1 MHANPQ
7 KVVPHNKVVKT
18 YKITYSYDL
27 LPHHIDA
34 QKSGTWVL
42 FYTFHFHFDTS
53 LPIPHNGTPMELLAH
68 HKILLDDKIRM
79 TAYRKAIQAAV
90 KPGMVV
96 ADIGAG
102 LGVLSHMAL
111 AAGASKVYAI
121 EFDAETIALAE
132 KDDRMVWVHGLSGD
146 SRLPEKVDVIVSETL
161 GSFALDEN
169 TLPTLIDA
177 RNRFLKK
184 GGIIIPQ
191 ALTLFVAPATTR
203 SRNKVQHITTQ
214 QLLAKATAHSVD
226 FTSDTDPT
234 FTLETKFKVTR
245 DSTLSGF
252 SGWFDLKL
260 FGDISFSTAPTKP
273 ETHWKQGF
281 LPLRKTEKVRK
292 GQTIT
297 FRLIMEPDQ
306 LPTGVTTEIG
316 YDYHVD

>member
-1 MHANPQ
+1 M
-7 KVVPHNKVVKT
+7 
-18 YKITYSYDL
+18 DL
-27 LPHHIDA
+27 LA
-34 QKSGTWVL
+34 
-42 FYTFHFHFDTS
+42 
-53 LPIPHNGTPMELLAH
+53 N
-68 HKILLDDKIRM
+68 HKILLNDKIRM
-79 TAYRKAIQAAV
+79 DAYRKSIQAAV

-111 AAGASKVYAI
+111 DAGASKVYAI

-132 KDDRMVWVHGLSGD
+132 KSEKIIWIHGLSGD
-146 SRLPEKVDVIVSETL
+146 IRLPEKVDVIVSETL

-177 RNRFLKK
+177 RKRFLKK
-184 GGIIIPQ
+184 GGTLIPQ

-203 SRNKVQHITTQ
+203 SRNKVQHIATQ
-214 QLLAKATAHSVD
+214 HLLAKATAHLVD
-226 FTSDTDPT
+226 FISDTNPT
-234 FTLETKFKVTR
+234 FTLETEFKVTR
-245 DSTLSGF
+245 DGTLSGF
-252 SGWFDLKL
+252 AGWFDLKL
-260 FGDISFSTAPTKP
+260 FGSISFSTAPTKP
-273 ETHWKQGF
+273 KTHWKQGF
-281 LPLRKTEKVRK
+281 LPLRKPEKVRR